1 MSCTN
6 CFTGC
11 DGVTSDQCVKYT
23 GVDIE
28 ALDIHTGDTLSHINS
43 SLTTFLLS
51 ALDGTGIVP
60 DIDATICTLI
70 QNYLPSSPTL
80 NAVDLISALINA
92 SCELQTQIDTINTEL
107 DVLNE
112 SYNVDCLIPTGTDTH
127 SVVQA
132 VITKLCTVSANLTA
146 LTTEL
151 RTQYVKIVDINN
163 YINQYM
169 IINSTVDTM
178 SAKMVPYT
186 AIEYYGTLDVFSM
199 SGVGM
204 DKTLEGLG
212 DWTNVYLCNGDNG
225 TPDKRGR
232 IPIGVTDNIGVLPFD
247 PIVEPGINSNPH
259 YTLSLTYGSNFVTL
273 VPLNMPV
280 HTHVATPT
288 ITDPTHFHYEFNSDS
303 TSGSR
308 VNGTNYSNVDVSD
321 ESTSTNYE
329 INGSS
334 TGPSLGKTSLSST
347 GISATVLNANAG
359 GDVHHLNV
367 PPVLACYYI
376 MYIPV

>member
-112 SYNVDCLIPTGTDTH
+112 SYNVDCLTPTGTDTH

-288 ITDPTHFHYEFNSDS
+288 IIDPTHFHYVFNTDLIGIGEVTANTYSQQENDWGGGPDYVIG
-303 TSGSR
+303 GSNT
-308 VNGTNYSNVDVSD
+308 VPT
-321 ESTSTNYE
+321 
-329 INGSS
+329 
-334 TGPSLGKTSLSST
+334 LGKSSASST
-347 GISATVLNANAG
+347 GISATVINANAG

-367 PPVLACYYI
+367 PPVWACYYI
-376 MYIPV
+376 MYIPI